1 MIATDKTN
9 IKTILLSLSINA
21 AGIVLKNGLI
31 IKINKKDFITLK
43 NMVLISFTLLY
54 HIKSDLSDGHKMN
67 WHQLVPSLKHCYLFV
82 CVYHAVLVFLDQIS
96 ACCCM
101 IYTQPWWDVS
111 HTWFSSK

>member
-82 CVYHAVLVFLDQIS
+82 CVFIMLFWFFWIKFLHV
-96 ACCCM
+96 AA
-101 IYTQPWWDVS
+101 
-111 HTWFSSK
+111 